1 MKSGTRFLGIDD
13 SPCDKHSDQETSLIG
28 VTYRGTEF
36 IEDIRRA
43 RVAVDGKDATEK
55 VENIYR
61 NSKASE
67 IGYILLDGIN
77 FAGLNI
83 VDLDKA
89 TETTEVP
96 VIAVTKNR
104 PDREGFYKALEKVGN
119 EEGFWDMDTPSEVK
133 LKDGETYIQF
143 SGCQREEAAEAVKK
157 STIHGLTPEPVRTAD
172 MIGTILQ

>member
-36 IEDIRRA
+36 IEDIRKTE
-43 RVAVDGKDATEK
+43 VTVDGKDATEK
-55 VENIYR
+55 VEEIYTS
-61 NSKASE
+61 SKASE

-83 VDLDKA
+83 VGLKEAAEA
-89 TETTEVP
+89 TGVP
-96 VIAVTKNR
+96 VIAVTRNR
-104 PDREGFYKALEKVGN
+104 PDRESFYRALEKVGN
-119 EEGFWDMDTPSEVK
+119 EEGFWDMDAPSEVK

-143 SGCQREEAAEAVKK
+143 SGCQREEAAEAIKK
-157 STIHGLTPEPVRTAD
+157 STIHGLTPEPIRAAD
-172 MIGTILQ
+172 MIGTIL